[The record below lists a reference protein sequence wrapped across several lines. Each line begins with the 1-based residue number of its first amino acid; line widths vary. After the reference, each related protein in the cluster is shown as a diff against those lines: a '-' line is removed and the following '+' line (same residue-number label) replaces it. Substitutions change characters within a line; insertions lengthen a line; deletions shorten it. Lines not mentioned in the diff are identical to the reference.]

1 MLERLLK
8 INKYIIKINCT
19 SILTGA
25 LLFSNTAIFSQD
37 STSFA
42 DTNQIPNSSLLVKN
56 DTTLSKSVSLDTN
69 FTENDT
75 AHKKA
80 KDDTMRVIKY
90 RSPKIAGLY
99 SAIIPGLGQAYNHKY
114 WKIPFVYAGGGVLIG
129 YSIYYNNRYN
139 EYKSLCSEEYF
150 YPSIPGST
158 VNLEKYKRGRDFYRK
173 KRDRLLLFTGL
184 LYAAN
189 IVDAIVDAY
198 FTEFDISD
206 NLSLKVT
213 PVVTYPEYA
222 LGNISCG
229 MSLRLNF

>member
-1 MLERLLK
+1 M
-8 INKYIIKINCT
+8 
-19 SILTGA
+19 
-25 LLFSNTAIFSQD
+25 
-37 STSFA
+37 
-42 DTNQIPNSSLLVKN
+42 LVKI
-56 DTTLSKSVSLDTN
+56 DSALAKTVSLDTN
-69 FTENDT
+69 FTENEIANKET
-75 AHKKA
+75 
-80 KDDTMRVIKY
+80 KDEDMRVTKY

-114 WKIPFVYAGGGVLIG
+114 WKIPFIYAGGGFLLY
-129 YSIYYNNRYN
+129 YSIFYNDRYN
-139 EYKSLCSEEYF
+139 DYKGYCSEEYF
-150 YPSIPGST
+150 KPQKLQNKDS
-158 VNLEKYKRGRDFYRK
+158 LEIYKRGRDFYRK

-206 NLSLKVT
+206 NLSLKVR

-222 LGNISCG
+222 MGNFSYG